1 MNKFVSTLITL
12 LCSISLCHAQNF
24 DRFWA
29 EYSNMR
35 ENNNHSGILALL
47 DQYSNDFLRSD
58 YCDRFVYYFLLS
70 ESQSYLQQNTLAEH
84 SFQNSTLI
92 LQNISSQK
100 LEELK
105 GNDFG
110 RVLLGRY
117 YYFLGHKHLYV
128 GRYQFAEEALQLC
141 YKLLFATSNHEQL
154 PLFRD
159 LHLQLAQLYLRLNNI
174 PTALRY
180 LNDAKIGSEGNLL
193 FDDIYCRG
201 LILSGV
207 IYLSQGDYLKA
218 KMYFDEAAYTI
229 ENNHTNPTYDSFY
242 IKTMLGSCY
251 LKMGYPND
259 AKKIIM
265 TGIDECKKLGI
276 ADTRLANLYSSLG
289 TIHLSNSDIVSAKAL
304 FKDAYNIVRKDKT
317 KTNHDILLEA
327 SNFAIAQFLTK
338 DGRYRKM
345 VTDLSQSIID
355 DILTQFTFL
364 SSDERTRYWEG
375 QVDYIEKF
383 NAMLYLSDD
392 QSSYDQIYNNVV
404 FSKGLLLRTNNYISK
419 QLWSTD
425 NKSLQQDAQQL
436 VMLQNKLVKEDL
448 SQVDKQNIKDS
459 IRIIEKRL
467 STNLIGYQ
475 FIDSLKNQY
484 DYQSVR
490 RSLDKDEAAIEF
502 IKLPELTINADSIE
516 EYYAAIIFKQNDKHP
531 QIVRLC
537 ADSILK
543 SIKAMPE
550 VIKNSRMVEN
560 AMNEMYRQYLYGKG
574 QYTKKRV
581 GKKAIKFDCVGDS
594 VFQMVWQPIEQY
606 LDGVNRIYYSTAG
619 QLNALSIGAIPI
631 DSMTLSEKYSMR
643 YVSSTSMIPQI
654 KLQVKYS
661 IANATLYGGIN
672 YDTDTTEMIA
682 QSRGY
687 NTSLNTESFKAEIDR
702 GGERG
707 SWNFL
712 TGSENEVMDISAQL
726 DSVKIEHKVFSASR
740 ANEESFKSVSGNSPA
755 LFHIAT
761 HGFFYSDAKDRGV
774 ENFLSN
780 IKGLDNVNQAQAAM
794 SRSGILFSGAN
805 KAWRGENIG
814 STEDGVLTAE
824 EISHLDLSKTMMVIL
839 SACETGLG
847 EDVSTEGV
855 FGLQRAFKL
864 AGVQTLVMSL
874 WKVPDTETS
883 LLMKTFYHNWLG
895 GMEKHEAFRQAQNT
909 VRNLNPN
916 PYFWAGFVM
925 LD

>member
-1 MNKFVSTLITL
+1 MNKFVSILIAL
-12 LCSISLCHAQNF
+12 LCSTTLCCAQNF
-24 DRFWA
+24 DKFWL
-29 EYSNMR
+29 EYSSLR
-35 ENNNHSGILALL
+35 ENNDHSGILTLL
-47 DQYSNDFLRSD
+47 EQYSKDFLSSGD
-58 YCDRFVYYFLLS
+58 CDRFAYYFLLS
-70 ESQSYLQQNTLAEH
+70 ESQSSLQQYTLAEH
-84 SFQNSTLI
+84 SFQNSTVI
-92 LQNISSQK
+92 LQNMSSNM
-100 LEELK
+100 LDRLN

-110 RVLLGRY
+110 RILLGRY
-117 YYFLGHKHLYV
+117 YFFSGYKHLCA
-128 GRYQFAEEALQLC
+128 GRYQFAEEALQTC
-141 YKLLFATSNHEQL
+141 YNLLFATSNHEQL

-159 LHLQLAQLYLRLNNI
+159 LHFQLAQLYLRLNNI
-174 PTALRY
+174 PSALRY
-180 LNDAKIGSEGNLL
+180 LNDTKTGSEGNLL
-193 FDDIYCRG
+193 FDDTYCRG

-207 IYLSQGDYLKA
+207 ILLSQEDYLKA

-229 ENNHTNPTYDSFY
+229 ENNHANLTYDSFY

-276 ADTRLANLYSSLG
+276 NDRRLADLYSALG
-289 TIHLSNSDIVSAKAL
+289 TIHLSNNDIVSAKAL
-304 FKDAYNIVRKDKT
+304 FKDAYNIVRKDKS
-317 KTNHDILLEA
+317 KSNHDRLLEA
-327 SNFAIAQFLTK
+327 SNLAIAQFLTN
-338 DGRYRKM
+338 DSRYKKL
-345 VTDLSQSIID
+345 VADLSQNIID

-419 QLWSTD
+419 QLLSTD
-425 NKSLQQDAQQL
+425 NSSLQQDAQRL
-436 VMLQNKLVKEDL
+436 IRLQNRLINEEL
-448 SQVDKQNIKDS
+448 SQEDKHTLKDS

-467 STNLIGYQ
+467 TTNLIGYQ
-475 FIDSLKNQY
+475 SADSLRRQY
-484 DYQSVR
+484 DYQSIR
-490 RSLDKDEAAIEF
+490 RYLGKNEAAIEF
-502 IKLPELTINADSIE
+502 VKLPELTLNADSVR

-531 QIVRLC
+531 QIVKLC
-537 ADSILK
+537 TDSALR

-550 VIKNSRMVEN
+550 LIKNSRMVEN

-574 QYTKKRV
+574 SYTKKRV
-581 GKKAIKFDCVGDS
+581 GKKAIKFDCIGDT
-594 VFQMVWQPIEQY
+594 VFNMVWEPLEQY
-606 LDGVNRIYYSTAG
+606 LDDVDRIYYSTAG

-631 DSMTLSEKYSMR
+631 DTITLSEKYSML
-643 YVSSTSMIPQI
+643 YVSSTSQIPQI
-654 KLQVKYS
+654 KLQKNTS
-661 IANATLYGGIN
+661 IANAKLYGGIN
-672 YDTDTTEMIA
+672 YDTDTAEMIA

-687 NTSLNTESFKAEIDR
+687 NTSHNNESFEAGIDR

-707 SWNFL
+707 SWKFL
-712 TGSENEVMDISAQL
+712 AGSENEVLDISAQL
-726 DSVKIEHKVFSASR
+726 DSVKIEHEVYSASR

-780 IKGLDNVNQAQAAM
+780 IKGLDNVNHAQAAM

-805 KAWRGENIG
+805 KAWRGENID

-824 EISHLDLSKTMMVIL
+824 EISHLDLSKTNMVIL

-864 AGVQTLVMSL
+864 SGVQTLVMSL